1 MTASARPIRLR
12 RCARF
17 GPCHEP
23 RRRPPRT
30 RSRRHGGGSFRL
42 QHRQGPRRPA
52 ERGGDAPPPRLAYA
66 PERQGLRVMSFHF
79 FLARTADDN
88 PMEFATAQ
96 DCAALIQS
104 GEIDPDSV
112 LEISDDV
119 PPRDVSEDV
128 ARIAWAQLSA
138 DYEDGDRVPNFIE
151 THIPDFDHWIGEIVA
166 NRADDAAHVRRAYR

>member
-1 MTASARPIRLR
+1 
-12 RCARF
+12 
-17 GPCHEP
+17 
-23 RRRPPRT
+23 
-30 RSRRHGGGSFRL
+30 
-42 QHRQGPRRPA
+42 
-52 ERGGDAPPPRLAYA
+52 
-66 PERQGLRVMSFHF
+66 MSFHF

-166 NRADDAAHVRRAYR
+166 NRADDAAHARRAYR